1 MMKGLHVLG
10 ILSCFFCFISAD
22 AKVAADYSKYNYSE
36 VDQHALA
43 YRNRDF
49 GSISKLADSLT
60 GKFPE
65 EHQKARAIYRWITD
79 NIAYDCKAYHNP
91 NKRTD
96 DYEEVLKKRKAVCA
110 GYASLFKVLCDY
122 SGLDCEIVKGYVRNS
137 YRGIGDERIE
147 DNHAWNAVRLNDKW
161 YLVDVTWGSG
171 YTDERVKRFTKA
183 HSDNYFLTDPKLF
196 ILSHYPAS
204 KKWQLLD
211 RTVSKKKF
219 TSFPYVWDGYYD
231 NKVVA
236 FAPRKGIIKTSA
248 GSPVHFSFRTE
259 KDVKISSVLVY
270 TDFDQKPEE
279 VKMKITKKGAS
290 FQYTFPNKG
299 DYYISL
305 ALNSEHTILYKVIA
319 R

>member
-1 MMKGLHVLG
+1 MMGLRALG
-10 ILSCFFCFISAD
+10 ILAFVLWFISAD
-22 AKVAADYSKYNYSE
+22 ARLAADYSKYNYSE
-36 VDQHALA
+36 VDRHALT

-60 GKFPE
+60 AKFSE

-91 NKRTD
+91 GKRTD

-122 SGLDCEIVKGYVRNS
+122 AGLDCEIVKGYVRNT

-171 YTDERVKRFTKA
+171 YTDEKVKRFTKSY
-183 HSDNYFLTDPKLF
+183 SDNYFLTDPKLF
-196 ILSHYPAS
+196 ILSHYPNN

-219 TSFPYVWDGYYD
+219 LSFPYVWDGYYD

-236 FAPRKGIIKTSA
+236 FAPRKGIIRTGA
-248 GSPVHFSFRTE
+248 GNPVHFRFKTE
-259 KDVKISSVLVY
+259 NDIKITSVSVY

-279 VKMKITKKGAS
+279 VKVKMTRKGIS
-290 FQYTFPNKG
+290 FKYTFPKKG